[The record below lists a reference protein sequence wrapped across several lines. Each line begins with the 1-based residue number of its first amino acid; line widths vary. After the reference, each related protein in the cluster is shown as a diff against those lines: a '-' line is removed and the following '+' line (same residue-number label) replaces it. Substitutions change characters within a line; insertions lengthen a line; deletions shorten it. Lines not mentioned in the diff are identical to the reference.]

1 MVPDVAV
8 LVECLVR
15 MQHAA
20 EPSQSSRSLVT
31 QSLGYIPYADR
42 FQHRR
47 SLPARQIG
55 PFNIMASDI
64 RLKRYT
70 EDHQG
75 ENQNQ

>member
-47 SLPARQIG
+47 SILFGLA
-55 PFNIMASDI
+55 F
-64 RLKRYT
+64 T
-70 EDHQG
+70 EAQKDTWG
-75 ENQNQ
+75 